1 MNSPAATH
9 QSSPSHQKPYI
20 KKADEVCLNI
30 RGDKHYLPHSFL
42 KRYPQTLLGRIA
54 SEHDA
59 DPAKEVV
66 LDCIY
71 FQMVLGYLRDDGKAV
86 LPITVSRSSF
96 LDELAYFEIKN
107 IDESKIVSEYH
118 FFPNQSQTVIKK
130 GTRSE
135 IESWDG
141 HDAIAILSRKCAS
154 ICVAGTGKLH
164 FDICGP
170 RMLPSFKKDS
180 ARCSH
185 NIWMELLALLNN
197 KEMKLL
203 PQDQDKCNQ
212 YLCKVGLKVSSVML
226 CQRKHIIQVVMQYI

>member
-30 RGDKHYLPHSFL
+30 RGDKHYLPQSFL

-54 SEHDA
+54 SEHHA
-59 DPAKEVV
+59 DPAKEVFLDCDKDCFHLV
-66 LDCIY
+66 LD
-71 FQMVLGYLRDDGKAV
+71 YLRDDGKAV
-86 LPITVSRSSF
+86 LPIPISKSSF

-107 IDESKIVSEYH
+107 VDKSKIVTDYSDL
-118 FFPNQSQTVIKK
+118 PTQSLVQLHEI
-130 GTRSE
+130 RSE

-141 HDAIAILSRKCAS
+141 HDAIATLSRKCAS
-154 ICVAGTGKLH
+154 ICVATGGKLH

-170 RMLPSFKKDS
+170 RMLPSFKKES
-180 ARCSH
+180 TRCSCH
-185 NIWMELLALLNN
+185 IWMELLSLLNN

-212 YLCKVGLKVSSVML
+212 YLCKIGLKVSSV
-226 CQRKHIIQVVMQYI
+226 IIIIIIKFYSTL